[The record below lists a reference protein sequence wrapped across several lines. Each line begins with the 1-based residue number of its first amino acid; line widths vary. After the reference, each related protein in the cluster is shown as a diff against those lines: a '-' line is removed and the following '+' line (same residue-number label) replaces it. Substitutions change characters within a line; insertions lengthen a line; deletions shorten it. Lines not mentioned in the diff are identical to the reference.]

1 MIPESPSMK
10 STICNGLPRFQ
21 FPGLAGLAGLEHGIF
36 TRQGGVSA
44 PPFASLNLG
53 TVEGDR
59 PADVEKNRQSVA
71 GCFANHTL
79 VFVKQ
84 VHGSRVRVFANDR
97 LPDPFETAQME
108 GDALVSDIPGLLLGV
123 KLADCQSVILFDPV
137 RKVAAN
143 IHSGWRGSVANII
156 GTTIGVMVDTFSCRP
171 ADMYAGISPSLG
183 PCCAEFINYKKEFP
197 RHLWSYR
204 DGRDHFDF
212 WAVSRD
218 QLQTAGIPEN
228 RIETAGLCTRC
239 RTDLFFS
246 YRAEGR
252 TGRFA
257 VAAGLSP
264 GL

>member
-1 MIPESPSMK
+1 MK

-21 FPGLAGLAGLEHGIF
+21 FPVLDGLPGLDHGIF

-79 VFVKQ
+79 IFVKQ
-84 VHGSRVRVFANDR
+84 VHGTGVRTFTGGCMT
-97 LPDPFETAQME
+97 DPAQAARKE

-156 GTTIGVMVDTFSCRP
+156 GRTVVVMTDTFACRP
-171 ADMYAGISPSLG
+171 ADIFAGIGPSLG
-183 PCCAEFINYKKEFP
+183 PCCAEFINYKKELP
-197 RHLWSYR
+197 RHLWPYR

-218 QLQTAGIPEN
+218 QLQTAGIPKN
-228 RIETAGLCTRC
+228 NIETAGICTRC

-257 VAAGLSP
+257 VVAGLAP